1 MINIEIFLVMSKLKH
16 QEVSRF
22 KNDILHQLGFEL
34 KYPACIHFTGYNTE
48 LHNYV
53 VIFIEILKC

>member
-1 MINIEIFLVMSKLKH
+1 MSKLKH
-16 QEVSRF
+16 QVVSRF
-22 KNDILHQLGFEL
+22 KNYTLHQLGFEL
-34 KYPACIHFTGYNTE
+34 KYPAISISLGNTE

>member
-1 MINIEIFLVMSKLKH
+1 MINIEIFWVMSKLKH
-16 QEVSRF
+16 QVVSRF
-22 KNDILHQLGFEL
+22 KNYTLHQLGFEL
-34 KYPACIHFTGYNTE
+34 KYPAISISLGNTE

>member
-1 MINIEIFLVMSKLKH
+1 MIKIEIFFQLCIKLKH
-16 QEVSRF
+16 QVVSRF
-22 KNDILHQLGFEL
+22 KNDTLHQLGFEL
-34 KYPACIHFTGYNTE
+34 KYPAISISVGNTE